1 MLLPAVCVQARGD
14 RERDK
19 RSSFEQQQVPLTA
32 PACAPPNRHLLPPSL
47 CPASDSL
54 MVAIMRLEYV
64 QNTVVSLVCLH
75 ETVSFRSL
83 NCPLTDQSLDACVSA
98 YFVSCHVTI
107 MLKWVVSQMP
117 VSFVIMPEAVRN
129 LAVGAATLVYAFHDP
144 AGISAEL
151 VAMVLLRA
159 AGVTLLASLLVA
171 LCHNRVFNHV
181 HMPDVLRT
189 NNLTGMHR
197 LGEASDRLAR
207 WCKRVAASLL
217 PEEVM
222 AAQCIMGITMGVL
235 TSVLI
240 NGGFGRGMG
249 DLCNRVNT
257 VVMVTFLVAGATKVR
272 AGTRTGLGM
281 LERRLG
287 RSAMASAASQG
298 LEIRL
303 AVASSETDMLGVACE
318 MLRALFP
325 QALGLALVS
334 LTEHVHGGTRQ
345 LHNVCTHVE
354 ATLQRDRDAL
364 RIAVG
369 AHPGP
374 NTSAALVCGAGGV
387 AVADSGDWH
396 TGTLEFSDWAAAVDA
411 GCGAQQMVT
420 ARLASGGIPSGYLL
434 LAFGP
439 KAAFPSDD
447 PPTLDAL
454 RGFSEAVGAAVMHH
468 RAKDAAAAAQLKLSH
483 VERLAADIFPPHLLE
498 AVATRMASAA
508 GGQGHSHHM
517 EQPLMDRHGDVTVI
531 FADVVGWTQLAAS
544 MPPEAAMLWLDRLW
558 QRFDS
563 LCTAHGMYKVETI
576 GDSYLAVAGM
586 HPPRRDHAR
595 AALRFALD
603 LHEAAHAVMIAH
615 SGELP
620 DDDEAMATPMQ
631 EDPLSPRTPRTPS
644 LIAEHLHR
652 CTIRVGVHS
661 GPVSSG
667 VVGHLR
673 QRWCIFGDTVNTAS
687 RMESSG
693 RPGAVQM
700 SQETLASAGLEPG
713 QVPSRNVDIKGKGLM
728 TTFVLE
734 AGSAEALAVRSLLD
748 AEAPSR
754 VSWEEER
761 PGLMPGEAL
770 HAGEFGE
777 DTLSDNGDGTL
788 APDHGFPP
796 AQERDAASAA
806 VASSPNDVDVLHD
819 MLLTGRRSTPR
830 LATGFATG
838 SSNGW
843 GTSSTSSHQGDGV
856 SWLGAGGPEGE
867 SPDPAEVERQR
878 ASMLSTLLAANLPG
892 LLFTSFWTLAAAA
905 PRLRVAGI
913 GLVALLL
920 AGTSLCL
927 CRGFLP
933 ARWAPSQV
941 DAIRLAFSLLALAT
955 WAATFAAVDV
965 FCTLVDS
972 SPACHV
978 TFFYELHLVIP
989 LSWAIA
995 ALPARSFWFLEIVRN
1010 AAFVAASLYFQ
1021 WPHMSANSIAHV
1033 LLLGLGQC
1041 LLCPFYLVAM
1051 FGIHGIS
1058 GDASDVA
1065 LAHWDICPEALRP
1078 ARDALLSW
1086 YETTRHALLGPAPLL
1101 DASGGLVFM
1110 VHAVYLVARLLF
1122 VQDVS
1127 AGIRQVTRDM
1137 RATMAFAMMAS
1148 VTTRVHT
1155 ASKAAMEAAS
1165 SNSGALHRATVFRDL
1180 RERLASARSETA
1192 ILSAGAL
1199 ALSTLFPEAMG
1210 VGVGVFAQGAACDV
1224 LTSLEISARDDA
1236 TKAAITAALP
1246 PDCGALPASGQLA
1259 TSVCRACRRATTAGG
1274 VAILDSR
1281 ACDHGMAECADWVA
1295 AIKAGLPAQ
1304 QALTVP
1310 LTAGPVTVGFAL
1322 LFFPTPLAADSAATD
1337 GQQLAGILK
1346 EAADVVSG
1354 AVFVRRAFAINR
1366 DVVRSGLVAQPAS
1379 TGLRRTMSVSNRL
1392 GSGGIAQH
1400 GEAGGPVYPA
1410 TEADAAS
1417 LAILDARISADCAT
1431 LDSWSLDAWALP
1443 DDEVQRLFSAML
1455 HCLGLFRRF
1464 CISPTAFSAFV
1475 SDVATHYSDNPF
1487 HCFKHAFMVTHTAW
1501 LFLRHDHVR
1510 RLLEDLDC
1518 LALLL
1523 SAICHDVEHP
1533 GTTNAFQVNTC
1544 SPLALRYNDAGVLEN
1559 HHAAAGFAALIRCR
1573 VLTGLTPDE
1582 LRTLRRGFVAAVLAT
1597 DMSVHKQLLASINEA
1612 VKRAPSPEDEAPG
1625 AHDGAQGAHGA
1636 GGSSGGAHGGS
1647 SLARHGGGAA
1657 ERRSSTIGFGRRS
1670 AEDRLLLVNFLLH
1683 CADLG
1688 NPLLP
1693 PTLSRRI
1700 ANDLAREFEAQA
1712 EQERQAGLPVTVML
1726 ATDDVAKAKLEL
1738 GFLEYVV
1745 RPLYVTLAAVAPR
1758 LGEKCLRLID
1768 ANKVAWQALISPN

>member
-1 MLLPAVCVQARGD
+1 
-14 RERDK
+14 
-19 RSSFEQQQVPLTA
+19 
-32 PACAPPNRHLLPPSL
+32 
-47 CPASDSL
+47 
-54 MVAIMRLEYV
+54 MRLEYV
-64 QNTVVSLVCLH
+64 QQTVVSLVCLH
-75 ETVSFRSL
+75 ETVTFRPL
-83 NCPLTDQSLDACVSA
+83 NCPLKDQSLDACVVA

-107 MLKWVVSQMP
+107 MLKWVVSQVP
-117 VSFVIMPEAVRN
+117 VHFVILPEALRN
-129 LAVGAATLVYAFHDP
+129 LAVGAATLVYAYHDP
-144 AGISAEL
+144 GGITVEL
-151 VAMVLLRA
+151 MAMVLLRA

-171 LCHNRVFNHV
+171 LCHNRVFNAF
-181 HMPDVLRT
+181 HMPEVLRT
-189 NNLTGMHR
+189 NNLTGLHR
-197 LGEASDRLAR
+197 LGEVSDRMAR
-207 WCKRVAASLL
+207 WCKRVAASIL
-217 PEEVM
+217 PEEVL
-222 AAQCIMGITMGVL
+222 AAQCIIGIAMGVL

-257 VVMVTFLVAGATKVR
+257 VVMVTFLVSGATKVR

-287 RSAMASAASQG
+287 RSAMASAATQG

-303 AVASSETDMLGVACE
+303 AVASSEADMLGVACE

-354 ATLQRDRDAL
+354 ASLQKDRDAL
-364 RIAVG
+364 RAAVG

-374 NTSAALVCGAGGV
+374 NSSAALVCGAGGV

-439 KAAFPSDD
+439 KVGFPSDD

-508 GGQGHSHHM
+508 GQGHSHHM

-544 MPPEAAMLWLDRLW
+544 MAPEAAMLWLDRLW

-615 SGELP
+615 SGELL
-620 DDDEAMATPMQ
+620 DDDEAPSGRGGHGGLDDPM
-631 EDPLSPRTPRTPS
+631 SPRTPHTPS
-644 LIAEHLHR
+644 VAEHLHR

-700 SQETLASAGLEPG
+700 SQETMASAGLEPD
-713 QVPSRNVDIKGKGLM
+713 QVPSRHVDIKGKGPM
-728 TTFVLE
+728 TTYVLE
-734 AGSAEALAVRSLLD
+734 AGSPEALAVRSLLD
-748 AEAPSR
+748 AETPGQ
-754 VSWEEER
+754 VTWEDER
-761 PGLMPGEAL
+761 TGFSSGDAL
-770 HAGEFGE
+770 HGEIGE

-788 APDHGFPP
+788 GPGHALDGGSSTPRLGGGLSFTD
-796 AQERDAASAA
+796 AMVSAAAERDAAAA
-806 VASSPNDVDVLHD
+806 ASPADDVDVLHE
-819 MLLTGRRSTPR
+819 MLVTGRRSTPR
-830 LATGFATG
+830 MLATTAGGGSGVNSSTG
-838 SSNGW
+838 G
-843 GTSSTSSHQGDGV
+843 GTSSTSSHQGDSAWLGHGDPAAGDSLEEHVEVERLRAAALSSLLTSSVPSLIVTALWALTVAGPRGRVAGV
-856 SWLGAGGPEGE
+856 ATVVALTSRAACIAGRNLLPPRWAVSQTDALRLGAGLLSCAMWSATLGSVGLFCEVVEPGPAGH
-867 SPDPAEVERQR
+867 
-878 ASMLSTLLAANLPG
+878 
-892 LLFTSFWTLAAAA
+892 
-905 PRLRVAGI
+905 VA
-913 GLVALLL
+913 
-920 AGTSLCL
+920 
-927 CRGFLP
+927 
-933 ARWAPSQV
+933 
-941 DAIRLAFSLLALAT
+941 
-955 WAATFAAVDV
+955 
-965 FCTLVDS
+965 
-972 SPACHV
+972 
-978 TFFYELHLVIP
+978 FFYVLHSYVVP
-989 LSWAIA
+989 LCWVMA
-995 ALPARSFWFLEIVRN
+995 ALPARAFWFPEMVRN
-1010 AAFVAASLYFQ
+1010 AGFVAASLFMQ
-1021 WPHMSANSIAHV
+1021 WPHMGHNAIAHV
-1033 LLLGLGQC
+1033 LVLALGEC
-1041 LLCPFYLVAM
+1041 LACPLYLIALV
-1051 FGIHGIS
+1051 GVHGIS
-1058 GDASDVA
+1058 GEACDAA
-1065 LAHWDICPEALRP
+1065 LGELETCPEVLRP
-1078 ARDALLSW
+1078 TRDAVIAW
-1086 YETTRHALLGPAPLL
+1086 YDTTRHTLLGSAPLL
-1101 DASGGLVFM
+1101 DASGGAVFM
-1110 VHAVYLVARLLF
+1110 LHSVYSVTRMAFMADMAEGVRLL
-1122 VQDVS
+1122 S
-1127 AGIRQVTRDM
+1127 REM
-1137 RATMAFAMMAS
+1137 RTVMTFAMVAS
-1148 VTTRVHT
+1148 VTTRVQS
-1155 ASKAAMEAAS
+1155 ASKAALEAAS
-1165 SNSGALHRATVFRDL
+1165 SNSGALHRATVLRDL

-1192 ILSAGAL
+1192 ILSAGASAL
-1199 ALSTLFPEAMG
+1199 ATLFPEAMG
-1210 VGVGVFAQGAACDV
+1210 VAVGVFAQGAACDV
-1224 LTSLEISARDDA
+1224 LTALEVSARDDP
-1236 TKAAITAALP
+1236 TKAAITASLP
-1246 PDCGALPASGQLA
+1246 SDCGALPAAGQLA
-1259 TSVCRACRRATTAGG
+1259 TSVCRACRRASTAAG

-1281 ACDHGMAECADWVA
+1281 ACDHGLAECADWVA
-1295 AIKAGLPAQ
+1295 ALKTSLPVDR
-1304 QALTVP
+1304 ALTVP
-1310 LTAGPVTVGFAL
+1310 LTAGPVTVGFAQLYFPALDASL
-1322 LFFPTPLAADSAATD
+1322 LGAASDS
-1337 GQQLAGILK
+1337 QQLAGRLK
-1346 EAADVVSG
+1346 EAADVVGG

-1366 DVVRSGLVAQPAS
+1366 DVVRSGLVAPS
-1379 TGLRRTMSVSNRL
+1379 SSGMRRTLSVSTRL
-1392 GSGGIAQH
+1392 GSGAPSPYGD
-1400 GEAGGPVYPA
+1400 AGTPLYPA
-1410 TEADAAS
+1410 TEADAAA

-1431 LDSWSLDAWALP
+1431 LDSWALDAWALP
-1443 DDEVQRLFSAML
+1443 EEEVQRLFSAML

-1464 CISPTAFSAFV
+1464 CISPTSFAAFV

-1501 LFLRHDHVR
+1501 LFLRHDNVR

-1523 SAICHDVEHP
+1523 SAICHDLEHP

-1544 SPLALRYNDAGVLEN
+1544 SALALRYNDASVLEN
-1559 HHAAAGFAALIRCR
+1559 HHAATGFAALMRCR
-1573 VLTGLTPDE
+1573 VLTGLSPDD
-1582 LRTLRRGFVAAVLAT
+1582 LRTLRRSFVAAVLAT

-1612 VKRAPSPEDEAPG
+1612 VKRAPTEEGDS
-1625 AHDGAQGAHGA
+1625 HDGAAGAHGGGVHGA
-1636 GGSSGGAHGGS
+1636 GGSGSGVHGGA
-1647 SLARHGGGAA
+1647 SLGRHGGQA
-1657 ERRSSTIGFGRRS
+1657 ERHSSSIGFGRRS

-1726 ATDDVAKAKLEL
+1726 ASDDVAKAKLEL

-1758 LGEKCLRLID
+1758 LGEKCLKLID
-1768 ANKVAWQALISPN
+1768 ANKVAWQALISPGQ

>member
-1 MLLPAVCVQARGD
+1 
-14 RERDK
+14 
-19 RSSFEQQQVPLTA
+19 
-32 PACAPPNRHLLPPSL
+32 
-47 CPASDSL
+47 
-54 MVAIMRLEYV
+54 MRLEYV

-75 ETVSFRSL
+75 ETISFRPL
-83 NCPLTDQSLDACVSA
+83 NCPLKDQSLDACVTA

-117 VSFVIMPEAVRN
+117 VPFVIMPEAVRN
-129 LAVGAATLVYAFHDP
+129 LAVGAATLVYAYHDP
-144 AGISAEL
+144 AGISVEL

-171 LCHNRVFNHV
+171 LCHNRVFNAF

-189 NNLTGMHR
+189 NHLTGLHR
-197 LGEASDRLAR
+197 LGDASDRMAR
-207 WCKRVAASLL
+207 WCKRVAASIL
-217 PEEVM
+217 PEEVV
-222 AAQCIMGITMGVL
+222 AAQCIMGIAMGVL

-249 DLCNRVNT
+249 DLCNRINT

-287 RSAMASAASQG
+287 RSAMASAATQG

-303 AVASSETDMLGVACE
+303 ATASSEADMLGVACE

-325 QALGLALVS
+325 QALGVALVS
-334 LTEHVHGGTRQ
+334 LTEHVHGGTRH
-345 LHNVCTHVE
+345 LHNVCIHVE
-354 ATLQRDRDAL
+354 AALQQDKDAL
-364 RIAVG
+364 RTAVG

-374 NTSAALVCGAGGV
+374 NSSAALVCGAGGI

-439 KAAFPSDD
+439 KVGFPSDD

-508 GGQGHSHHM
+508 GQGHSHHM
-517 EQPLMDRHGDVTVI
+517 EQPLMDRHADVTVI

-544 MPPEAAMLWLDRLW
+544 MPPESAMLWLDRLW

-586 HPPRRDHAR
+586 HPPRQDHAR

-603 LHEAAHAVMIAH
+603 LHAAAHAVMIAH
-615 SGELP
+615 SGEFL
-620 DDDEAMATPMQ
+620 DDDGEAMATPMQ
-631 EDPLSPRTPRTPS
+631 EDPLSPRTPRTPA
-644 LIAEHLHR
+644 LAEHLHR

-700 SQETLASAGLEPG
+700 SQETLSSAGLEPG
-713 QVPSRNVDIKGKGLM
+713 QVPSRHVDIKGKGPM
-728 TTFVLE
+728 TTYVLE
-734 AGSAEALAVRSLLD
+734 AGSPEALAVRSLLD

-754 VSWEEER
+754 MSWDEER
-761 PGLMPGEAL
+761 PGFTFGGGEAL
-770 HAGEFGE
+770 HAGELGE
-777 DTLSDNGDGTL
+777 DTLSDNGDGTF
-788 APDHGFPP
+788 APSHALDVAGGSTPRLGTSVSFTDAAVSA
-796 AQERDAASAA
+796 AQERDAASASGA
-806 VASSPNDVDVLHD
+806 PPYDVDVLHE

-830 LATGFATG
+830 LAAGAPL
-838 SSNGW
+838 SSNGG
-843 GTSSTSSHQGDGV
+843 GTSSTSSHQGDGQ

-867 SPDPAEVERQR
+867 SLDPAEVERQR
-878 ASMLSTLLAANLPG
+878 ASMLTTLLTSNLPG
-892 LLFTSFWTLAAAA
+892 LLFTSFWTLVAAA
-905 PRLRVAGI
+905 PKQRAAGI
-913 GLVALLL
+913 SLMCLLL
-920 AGTSLCL
+920 AGTGLCMCHGL
-927 CRGFLP
+927 LP
-933 ARWAPSQV
+933 ARWALSQV
-941 DAIRLAFSLLALAT
+941 NAIRLAFSLLALAT

-965 FCTLVDS
+965 FCTLVDT
-972 SPACHV
+972 SPTCYV

-1010 AAFVAASLYFQ
+1010 ATFVAASLFFQ
-1021 WPHMSANSIAHV
+1021 WPEMNPNMIAHL

-1041 LLCPFYLVAM
+1041 LLCPFYLIVM

-1058 GDASDVA
+1058 GEAADSA
-1065 LAHWDICPEALRP
+1065 LANWDTCPEGLRA
-1078 ARDALLSW
+1078 ARDALLAW
-1086 YETTRHALLGPAPLL
+1086 YETTRHTLFGPAPLL

-1122 VQDVS
+1122 VADVS

-1155 ASKAAMEAAS
+1155 ASKAAQEAAS
-1165 SNSGALHRATVFRDL
+1165 STSGALHRATVFRDL

-1192 ILSAGAL
+1192 ILSAGTL
-1199 ALSTLFPEAMG
+1199 ALTTLFPEAMG
-1210 VGVGVFAQGAACDV
+1210 VAVGVFAQGAACDV
-1224 LTSLEISARDDA
+1224 LTSLEVSARDDS

-1246 PDCGALPASGQLA
+1246 SDCGAMPAAGQLA

-1274 VAILDSR
+1274 DAILDSR

-1295 AIKAGLPAQ
+1295 AIKAGLPAER
-1304 QALTVP
+1304 ALTVP

-1322 LFFPTPLAADSAATD
+1322 IFFPTLSSDTPGAATD

-1346 EAADVVSG
+1346 EAADVVGG

-1366 DVVRSGLVAQPAS
+1366 DVVRSGLVAPAS
-1379 TGLRRTMSVSNRL
+1379 TGMRRTLSVSTRM
-1392 GSGGIAQH
+1392 GSGGIAQQ
-1400 GEAGGPVYPA
+1400 GDASGPVYPA
-1410 TEADAAS
+1410 TEADAAA

-1443 DDEVQRLFSAML
+1443 DNEVQRLFSAML

-1464 CISPTAFSAFV
+1464 CISPTAFAAFV
-1475 SDVATHYSDNPF
+1475 SDVATHYCDNPF

-1544 SPLALRYNDAGVLEN
+1544 SPLALRYNDASVLEN
-1559 HHAAAGFAALIRCR
+1559 HHAAAGFAALMRCR
-1573 VLTGLTPDE
+1573 VLTGLNPDE

-1612 VKRAPSPEDEAPG
+1612 IKRAPTPEDEAHG
-1625 AHDGAQGAHGA
+1625 AHDGAAGAHGA
-1636 GGSSGGAHGGS
+1636 GSSSGGVHGGS
-1647 SLARHGGGAA
+1647 SLARGSFA
-1657 ERRSSTIGFGRRS
+1657 ERHSSTIGFGRRS
-1670 AEDRLLLVNFLLH
+1670 PEDRLLLVNFLLH

-1693 PTLSRRI
+1693 PPLSRRI

-1726 ATDDVAKAKLEL
+1726 ASDDVAKAKLEL

-1768 ANKVAWQALISPN
+1768 ANKLAWQALINPGL